1 MTREFRLIDT
11 GLRSGRENIA
21 FDQAMIDGR
30 LSDDIPDTIRFLQ
43 FPPTALVGLHQDLRR
58 EIKLDYC
65 LKNGIGVARRITGG
79 GAIYFDEGQMGWEL
93 VFKRANLG
101 IGDLST
107 AAKLICEAAAAGL
120 SRLGVEARYRARND
134 IEVNGQKIC
143 GTGGFFDGDVL
154 FYQGTLLIDMNPR
167 DMVAA
172 LNVPEAKLAKRDLDD
187 AAQRVTTLRSLMGA
201 DLPSLK
207 SIQSNLLEGFQE
219 YLQIEVLEGSVSDKE
234 ERQAKD
240 IHDTEIG
247 TDKFVQSID
256 GVHDQTGTLSATHT
270 GPGGSI
276 TVFVRLEGPLS
287 SRIREVLI
295 TGDFFVTPPRVIFDL
310 EANLR
315 GIDRDRLGSV
325 VDAFFE
331 STSVDALT
339 LAPAD
344 IRDVLIE
351 AISV

>member
-1 MTREFRLIDT
+1 MAREFRVVDT

-30 LSDDIPDTIRFLQ
+30 LADDIPDTIRFLR

-58 EIKLDYC
+58 EIKLDSC
-65 LKNGIGVARRITGG
+65 RENGVGIARRITGG
-79 GAIYFDEGQMGWEL
+79 GAIYFDEGQLGWEL
-93 VFKRANLG
+93 VFKRAHLA

-107 AAKLICEAAAAGL
+107 AAKRICEAAAAGL
-120 SRLGVEARYRARND
+120 SKLGVEAKYRPRND

-143 GTGGFFDGDVL
+143 GTGGFFDSDIL
-154 FYQGTLLIDMNPR
+154 FYQGTLLIDMNPQ

-187 AAQRVTTLRSLMGA
+187 AAQRVTTLRALLGS
-201 DLPSLK
+201 DLPGLSD
-207 SIQSNLLEGFQE
+207 IQSGMLEGFKE
-219 YLQIEVLEGSVSDKE
+219 HLDIDVREGPITEKE
-234 ERQAKD
+234 ERRAKT

-247 TDKFVQSID
+247 TDKFVESID
-256 GVHDQTGTLSATHT
+256 GVHDQTGMLSATHS

-276 TVFVRLEGPLS
+276 TVFVRLEGPS
-287 SRIREVLI
+287 SGRIREVLI

-315 GIDRDRLGSV
+315 GVNRDSLGPV

-331 STSVDALT
+331 RSAVDALT

-351 AISV
+351 AVSV